1 MMIMIIKYS
10 GCFYV
15 HNLIIVPLKLEI
27 WSYTKPRTL
36 SFIYAYSGEI
46 IIESAPS
53 MYVNHLYKAYQ
64 GMCWDFVCLLFF
76 VVAILKLACPNT
88 TIDIRNFIQS
98 NYLIHIQ
105 VMKLIW
111 KAVISGVSDICN
123 GKGFLRHLGIWR
135 KLDLQLFWTH
145 IWNNSVLDHLR
156 WALTANIYIKAFVRM
171 MNVFEFVYINSWRI
185 CLL

>member
-1 MMIMIIKYS
+1 
-10 GCFYV
+10 
-15 HNLIIVPLKLEI
+15 
-27 WSYTKPRTL
+27 
-36 SFIYAYSGEI
+36 
-46 IIESAPS
+46 

-111 KAVISGVSDICN
+111 KSVISGVSDICN
-123 GKGFLRHLGIWR
+123 EKGFLRHLGI
-135 KLDLQLFWTH
+135 
-145 IWNNSVLDHLR
+145 
-156 WALTANIYIKAFVRM
+156 
-171 MNVFEFVYINSWRI
+171 
-185 CLL
+185 